1 MLTGINTLATEISN
15 GVKIGKE
22 EYVKQTLYGCKG
34 NIPHAGEGKL
44 LFYFVIYIC
53 FIKWWIK
60 YSIVIIINNI

>member
-34 NIPHAGEGKL
+34 NLPHAEGKL
-44 LFYFVIYIC
+44 LFYFIIYIY
-53 FIKWWIK
+53 FFFK
-60 YSIVIIINNI
+60 